1 MIILDNFLENY
12 RELKNHAISCS
23 FSDVVNPVDGVTYPF
38 INKEIPESIV
48 NEAKEK
54 LAEIFGEIK
63 INAIFLRMSPAGVSA
78 PHMAHTDISM
88 GRYSLMLY
96 LNENNSAGTG
106 LLVHKE
112 TGIAFTPE
120 SQYFADIVVSDQNN
134 CDAWHVTEMAKMKEN
149 RAAIFDANRFHCA
162 LPVGGFGESQ
172 SESRIVL
179 TVFFDD

>member
-1 MIILDNFLENY
+1 MIIIDSFLENY
-12 RELKNHAISCS
+12 SELKKHSLSCS
-23 FSDVVNPVDGVTYPF
+23 FSDIVNPVDGVAYPF
-38 INKEIPESIV
+38 INKDIPESIV
-48 NEAKEK
+48 SEAQEK
-54 LAEIFGEIK
+54 LSEIFGDVK
-63 INAIFLRMSPAGVSA
+63 INAIFLRMSPAGVGV

-96 LNENNSAGTG
+96 LNDKDGAGTG
-106 LLVHKE
+106 LLTHKE

-120 SQYFADIVVSDQNN
+120 SQYFADIVIADQNN
-134 CDAWHVTEMAKMKEN
+134 CDAWHITEMAHMKEN

-162 LPVGGFGESQ
+162 LPVGGFGDSQ